1 MRDSLKKIIL
11 GKFLINEGS
20 IKNWGYIFFL
30 FTICLIMIYSSHSVD
45 SKIIKIGDLKNEIS
59 VLQSKFINKRKEV
72 MILKMESNV
81 SLVMDDRNIK
91 SSTTPPKK
99 IIIE

>member
-1 MRDSLKKIIL
+1 MRDSLKKILL

-20 IKNWGYIFFL
+20 IKNWSYILFL
-30 FTICLIMIYSSHSVD
+30 FTMCLIMIYSSHSID

-59 VLQSKFINKRKEV
+59 VLQSNFISKRKEV
-72 MILKMESNV
+72 MKLKMESNV
-81 SLVMDDRNIK
+81 SLLMNDRNIE

-99 IIIE
+99 IIID

>member
-1 MRDSLKKIIL
+1 MRDSLKKILL

-20 IKNWGYIFFL
+20 IKNWSYILFL
-30 FTICLIMIYSSHSVD
+30 FTMCLIMIYSSHSID

-59 VLQSKFINKRKEV
+59 VLQSNFISKRKEV
-72 MILKMESNV
+72 MKLKMESNV
-81 SLVMDDRNIK
+81 SLLMNDRNIE

-99 IIIE
+99 IIIY

>member
-20 IKNWGYIFFL
+20 IKNWGYVLFL

-45 SKIIKIGDLKNEIS
+45 SKIIKISELKNEIS
-59 VLQSKFINKRKEV
+59 VLQSNFISKRKKV
-72 MILKMESNV
+72 MKLKMESNV
-81 SLVMDDRNIK
+81 SIVMSDRNIE
-91 SSTTPPKK
+91 SSTIPPNK
-99 IIIE
+99 IIID

>member
-20 IKNWGYIFFL
+20 IKNWGYVLFL

-45 SKIIKIGDLKNEIS
+45 SKIIKISELKNEIS
-59 VLQSKFINKRKEV
+59 VLQSNFISKRKKV
-72 MILKMESNV
+72 MKLKMESNV
-81 SLVMDDRNIK
+81 SVVMSDRNIE
-91 SSTTPPKK
+91 SSTIPPNK
-99 IIIE
+99 IIID